1 MRRRSFALPFVL
13 LALSCAPARRATPW
27 QEVRELT
34 PAFLAGAHAADPS
47 LALDERGRVALS
59 WVTRDPRGAD
69 AWLSVSADSG
79 EHWSQ
84 PVRLNTASQRV
95 ASYPES
101 RPVLAWGR
109 DGLLAA
115 AWASARS
122 DGDAADI
129 AVRVSADGGR
139 EWGAVHLVNGDRNDP
154 SSGYHGFMALDVL
167 PDGRPLVA
175 WVDGRASAGL
185 EPEPA
190 RAEIY
195 AVASADGGA
204 TWGRETWVA
213 GDVCPCCRIALHS
226 ARRESGTIDVAVAYR
241 GAAHDLRDPRLAI
254 STDAGATFAF
264 DTLVSA
270 DRWKLRGCPSVGP
283 ALTLEDA
290 GRGHYAW
297 FTGDTP
303 EDAMLPDRPAP
314 GVYLVTWRVGV
325 GAVGVKRALG
335 DSLERL
341 TLPMLARLDRGTLVG
356 VLGRAVGLPGRQV
369 LALRT
374 LELDGRLT
382 PWVYLG
388 SGVQSAAIA
397 GQGARGAWAAWA
409 EATAGGSRVR
419 VVRLAGR

>member
-1 MRRRSFALPFVL
+1 MRRGRFVLPLVL
-13 LALSCAPARRATPW
+13 LALSCAPAHRATPW

-34 PAFLAGAHAADPS
+34 PAFLAGALAADPS
-47 LALDERGRVALS
+47 LALDEHGRVALT

-79 EHWSQ
+79 EHWTP
-84 PVRLNTASQRV
+84 PVLLNSSPHRV

-101 RPVLAWGR
+101 RPVVAWGR

-115 AWASARS
+115 AWASARGG
-122 DGDAADI
+122 GDAADI
-129 AVRVSADGGR
+129 AVRVSADGGLA
-139 EWGAVHLVNGDRNDP
+139 WGPVRLVNGDRNDP

-167 PDGRPLVA
+167 PDGRPFVA

-204 TWGRETWVA
+204 TWSRETWVA
-213 GDVCPCCRIALHS
+213 GDVCPCCRIAVES
-226 ARRESGTIDVAVAYR
+226 ARRENGTIDVAVAYR
-241 GAAHDLRDPRLAI
+241 GAAHDLRDPRLAL
-254 STDAGATFAF
+254 SSDAGATFAF
-264 DTLVSA
+264 DTPVSA
-270 DRWKLRGCPSVGP
+270 DRWELKGCPSVGP
-283 ALTLEDA
+283 ALTLEEP

-297 FTGDTP
+297 FTGESP
-303 EDAMLPDRPAP
+303 EDAMLPDRPGT
-314 GVYLVTWRVGV
+314 GVYLITWRVGL
-325 GAVGVKRALG
+325 GAVGVKRALD
-335 DSLERL
+335 DSLERV
-341 TLPMLARLDRGTLVG
+341 TRPMLARLDRGTLVG
-356 VLGRAVGLPGRQV
+356 ALGRALGPPERQV

-388 SGVQSAAIA
+388 SGVESAAIA
-397 GQGARGAWAAWA
+397 GDGARGAWAAWA

-419 VVRLAGR
+419 VARLARR